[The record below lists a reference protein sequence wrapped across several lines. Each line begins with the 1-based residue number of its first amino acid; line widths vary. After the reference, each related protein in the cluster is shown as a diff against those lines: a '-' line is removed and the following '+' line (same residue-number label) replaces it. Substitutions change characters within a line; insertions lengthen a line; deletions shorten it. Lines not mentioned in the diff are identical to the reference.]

1 MEFKIKENKV
11 EVNRIGD
18 VSYKEEIEK
27 KLKSV
32 MDKMK

>member
-18 VSYKEEIEK
+18 ENYKEEIEK
-27 KLKSV
+27 KMKSI